1 MTNEITIFKEL
12 AVVTS
17 NRAEWLDI
25 VETVQGHIRRAEF
38 VQTFT
43 AMNTGVLRVYEF
55 VATMLSP
62 FVALYRQASTREA
75 VFDQG
80 FDELLAAY
88 QQSYLVEASIPR
100 HYADEAFEHFI
111 LIQQSKEF
119 STGYPLLKH
128 AFDRLD
134 YIVDKFITNDAWLVM
149 SIETVMKRLARW
161 LNEVAEIKKA
171 DIDDAWWMYRGL
183 IKGIEPY
190 LPLLGYVGK
199 PDDGAGTGVEACA
212 AVAAEA
218 AAVLAVTV

>member
-17 NRAEWLDI
+17 HRAEWLDI

-43 AMNTGVLRVYEF
+43 AMNTEVLRVYGF
-55 VATMLSP
+55 VASMLSP
-62 FVALYRQASTREA
+62 FVTLHQQVSSGE
-75 VFDQG
+75 VEFDQG
-80 FDELLAAY
+80 FDELLLAY
-88 QQSYLVEASIPR
+88 QQSYLAEASIPR

-128 AFDRLD
+128 SFDRLD
-134 YIVDKFITNDAWLVM
+134 YIIDKFITNDAWLVM

-161 LNEVAEIKKA
+161 LNDVADIKKA

-183 IKGIEPY
+183 MKGIEPY
-190 LPLLGYVGK
+190 LPLLGYLGK
-199 PDDGAGTGVEACA
+199 PDDVCGGSGVSGASESA
-212 AVAAEA
+212 AI
-218 AAVLAVTV
+218 LAVTV